1 MKKNTKRKNA
11 ALTITRAAA
20 VGALYFILTWISG
33 LFGLSSG
40 VIQFRI
46 SEALCI
52 MPLFF
57 PEATLGLFIGCLISN
72 VLTSGVIWD
81 VLFGSLAT
89 LIGALGALFMRRL
102 PKSLAWLA
110 PIPTVVA
117 NVVIVPL
124 VLTFAMGASEA
135 LGFIALTVFI
145 GEAVCAWLLGAMLY
159 YFLTGSPAL
168 SKLLKK

>member
-1 MKKNTKRKNA
+1 MKKNIKRKNV
-11 ALTITRAAA
+11 ALNITRAAA

-57 PEATLGLFIGCLISN
+57 PEATVGLFIGCLISN
-72 VLTSGVIWD
+72 VVTSGVIWD

-102 PKSLAWLA
+102 PKSLLWLA
-110 PIPTVVA
+110 PVPTVLA
-117 NVVIVPL
+117 NVVIVPP

-135 LGFIALTVFI
+135 IGFIALTVFI
-145 GEAVCAWLLGAMLY
+145 GEAVCAWLGGAMLY
-159 YFLTGSPAL
+159 YFLTSSPAL
-168 SKLLKK
+168 KRLLKK